1 VSGFETTREAEA
13 TPTAAPTQALE
24 TQPLPGVELVR
35 SLSRSAGN
43 RAVTALLQRHG
54 AHVANRTSS
63 GSKTTWAQV
72 EADLSFSAYGWEAMG
87 ILKDNKIKLDLSTSG
102 PVAGFAPDQNRCF
115 INLSM
120 PSYEIAAYFVHEM
133 YHASQ
138 FHGGRSP
145 GAKTK
150 AEDPWVAQM
159 VTEEVEGTVKGFM
172 HKLSLERFGRAPA
185 NDTPAGMNRFRGAY
199 EYAYK
204 QAIGEGLEPGEAKQR
219 GLANGA
225 KMIRWMF
232 KRPSKR
238 LSAELQPNQFET
250 YEEYYRREWSQQNAP
265 KPKPSP

>member
-1 VSGFETTREAEA
+1 MSGFDSTHEAEP
-13 TPTAAPTQALE
+13 TPAAPVEAMAA
-24 TQPLPGVELVR
+24 QPAPGIELVR
-35 SLSRSAGN
+35 SLSASAGN
-43 RAVTALLQRHG
+43 RAVSALLQRHA
-54 AHVANRTSS
+54 AHVASQSAT
-63 GSKTTWAQV
+63 GAATTWDKV

-87 ILKDNKIKLDLSTSG
+87 ILKDNKIKLDLSTKG

-138 FHGGRSP
+138 YHGGRSP
-145 GAKTK
+145 AATTR

-159 VTEEVEGTVKGFM
+159 VREEVDGTVKGFM

-185 NDTPAGMNRFRGAY
+185 NDKPAGMNRFRSAY

-204 QAIGEGLEPGEAKQR
+204 QAIEAGSEPSEAKQK
-219 GLANGA
+219 GVANGA
-225 KMIRWMF
+225 RMIRWMF
-232 KRPSKR
+232 ARPSKH
-238 LSAELQPNQFET
+238 LSADLQPNQFET
-250 YEEYYRREWSQQNAP
+250 YEEYYRREWKQQNAP